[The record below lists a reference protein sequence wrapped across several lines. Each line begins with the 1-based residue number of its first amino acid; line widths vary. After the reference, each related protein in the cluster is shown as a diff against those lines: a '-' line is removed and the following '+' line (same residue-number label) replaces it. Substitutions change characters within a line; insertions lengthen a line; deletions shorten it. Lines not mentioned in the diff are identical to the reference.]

1 MSKPLYETPLTIDPE
16 HELRFVGPF
25 NRSVVTIMSLRN
37 NSALPLVFKIK
48 TTAPK
53 RYCVR
58 PNIGKILPYRS
69 TQVEICLQ
77 PFIYDQQEKN
87 KHKFMVQS
95 VLAPTDADLTDLNK
109 LVCKTGFMHNALYK
123 YLFPFPLQ
131 WKELEP
137 EQLMD
142 AKLKCVFEMPNNDA
156 NSENTSGGAGD
167 IGVGGGTGSAGGG
180 SAGANTSS
188 ASAEALENKPKLSS
202 EDKPSNLPDAGES
215 VESMAGTIKALREVN
230 SELRKEILHL
240 KDQITRY
247 RSSAAMKQVNEPY
260 APVLAEKQIPVFYI
274 AIAIAAAILSLLLGK
289 YFL

>member
-1 MSKPLYETPLTIDPE
+1 MSKPFELPLTIEPE

-25 NRSVVTIMSLRN
+25 NRPVVTIMSLRN

-95 VLAPTDADLTDLNK
+95 VQAPLDADLTDLNK
-109 LVCKTGFMHNALYK
+109 L
-123 YLFPFPLQ
+123 

-137 EQLMD
+137 DQLMD
-142 AKLKCVFEMPNNDA
+142 AKLKCVFELPNVDTNA
-156 NSENTSGGAGD
+156 ENNSGGA
-167 IGVGGGTGSAGGG
+167 INSGSGSGSGAG
-180 SAGANTSS
+180 SVGANISSTSADGLKS
-188 ASAEALENKPKLSS
+188 EPKLSS
-202 EDKPSNLPDAGES
+202 DDMPSNLPETAEI
-215 VESMAGTIKALREVN
+215 VESLSGEVKALRESN
-230 SELRKEILHL
+230 SELRKENLHL

-247 RSSAAMKQVNEPY
+247 RSSAAIKQVNEPY

-274 AIAIAAAILSLLLGK
+274 AIAIAAAILGLLLGK
-289 YFL
+289 YLL

>member
-1 MSKPLYETPLTIDPE
+1 MSKALLDLPLTIDPE

-25 NRSVVTIMSLRN
+25 NRPVVTIMSLRN

-58 PNIGKILPYRS
+58 PNIGKIMPFRS

-109 LVCKTGFMHNALYK
+109 L
-123 YLFPFPLQ
+123 

-142 AKLKCVFEMPNNDA
+142 AKLKCVFEMPSAEA
-156 NSENTSGGAGD
+156 NAENTSGRNT
-167 IGVGGGTGSAGGG
+167 VGGATGIAEGG
-180 SAGANTSS
+180 SAAANTSS
-188 ASAEALENKPKLSS
+188 ASAEPLESKPKLENFGLLSS
-202 EDKPSNLPDAGES
+202 EDKPSNLADTWENIDFLTGE
-215 VESMAGTIKALREVN
+215 IKALRETN
-230 SELRKEILHL
+230 IELRKENLHL

-247 RSSAAMKQVNEPY
+247 RSSQAIKQVNEPY

-274 AIAIAAAILSLLLGK
+274 AIAIAAAIISLLLGK
-289 YFL
+289 FFL

>member
-1 MSKPLYETPLTIDPE
+1 MSKSLFDLPLTIDPE

-25 NRSVVTIMSLRN
+25 TRPVVRIMTLRN

-53 RYCVR
+53 HYCVR
-58 PNIGKILPYRS
+58 PNIGKITPFRS

-77 PFIYDQQEKN
+77 PFVYDQQEKN
-87 KHKFMVQS
+87 KHKFM
-95 VLAPTDADLTDLNK
+95 
-109 LVCKTGFMHNALYK
+109 
-123 YLFPFPLQ
+123 

-142 AKLKCVFEMPNNDA
+142 AKLKCVFEMPSAEA
-156 NSENTSGGAGD
+156 NAENTSGGGA
-167 IGVGGGTGSAGGG
+167 VGGGTGAAGGG

-188 ASAEALENKPKLSS
+188 ASAEALESKLKLSI
-202 EDKPSNLPDAGES
+202 EDKLKPSNLLDTSESLEALSGE
-215 VESMAGTIKALREVN
+215 INALRECN
-230 SELRKEILHL
+230 SELRRENLHL

-247 RSSAAMKQVNEPY
+247 RSSPAVKQVNEPY

-274 AIAIAAAILSLLLGK
+274 AVAIAAAIVSLLLGK
-289 YFL
+289 FFL

>member
-1 MSKPLYETPLTIDPE
+1 MIKSTMSDAELFEPPMTITPE

-25 NRSVVTIMSLRN
+25 NRPVVTIMTLRSN
-37 NSALPLVFKIK
+37 QGLPLVFKIK

-58 PNIGKILPYRS
+58 PNIGKIMPFRS

-95 VLAPTDADLTDLNK
+95 VIAPYDADLTDLNK
-109 LVCKTGFMHNALYK
+109 L
-123 YLFPFPLQ
+123 

-142 AKLKCVFEMPNNDA
+142 AKLKCVFEMPRAEA
-156 NSENTSGGAGD
+156 NADNTSGSGTIA
-167 IGVGGGTGSAGGG
+167 GGTGVAGGG

-188 ASAEALENKPKLSS
+188 ASGEALESKPKLESFV
-202 EDKPSNLPDAGES
+202 DKPSNLPDVSKNLEAMAGE
-215 VESMAGTIKALREVN
+215 IKELREIN
-230 SELRKEILHL
+230 IELRKENLHL
-240 KDQITRY
+240 KDQVTRY
-247 RSSAAMKQVNEPY
+247 RSSPAVKQVNEPY

-274 AIAIAAAILSLLLGK
+274 AIAIAAAIVSLLLGK
-289 YFL
+289 FFL

>member
-1 MSKPLYETPLTIDPE
+1 MSKSHFDLPLTIEPE

-25 NRSVVTIMSLRN
+25 NRPVVTIMTLRN
-37 NSALPLVFKIK
+37 NTALPLVFKIK

-58 PNIGKILPYRS
+58 PNIGKILPCRS

-95 VLAPTDADLTDLNK
+95 VLAPLDADLTDLNK
-109 LVCKTGFMHNALYK
+109 L
-123 YLFPFPLQ
+123 

-137 EQLMD
+137 DQLMD
-142 AKLKCVFEMPNNDA
+142 AKLKCVFELPSADA
-156 NSENTSGGAGD
+156 NAENTSGGGA
-167 IGVGGGTGSAGGG
+167 IGGGSGSAGGV
-180 SAGANTSS
+180 SAVVNTSS
-188 ASAEALENKPKLSS
+188 VSAEALESNPKLSS
-202 EDKPSNLPDAGES
+202 EDKPSNLPDASENVDS
-215 VESMAGTIKALREVN
+215 LVEEIKALRESN
-230 SELRKEILHL
+230 GNLRKENLHL

-247 RSSAAMKQVNEPY
+247 RSSPAVKQVNEPY

-274 AIAIAAAILSLLLGK
+274 AIAIAAAIVSLLLGK
-289 YFL
+289 FFL

>member
-1 MSKPLYETPLTIDPE
+1 MSNPLFDTSLTIDPE

-25 NRSVVTIMSLRN
+25 NRPVVTIMSLRN
-37 NSALPLVFKIK
+37 NSSRPLVFKIK

-109 LVCKTGFMHNALYK
+109 L
-123 YLFPFPLQ
+123 

-137 EQLMD
+137 EQVMD
-142 AKLKCVFEMPNNDA
+142 AKLKCVFEMPNSDA
-156 NSENTSGGAGD
+156 NSENTSGGGGGGAGD
-167 IGVGGGTGSAGGG
+167 IGVGGGAGSAGGG

-188 ASAEALENKPKLSS
+188 ASAEALESKPKLSS
-202 EDKPSNLPDAGES
+202 EDNPSILPDAES
-215 VESMAGTIKALREVN
+215 VESMSETIKLLREHI
-230 SELRKEILHL
+230 SELRKENVHL
-240 KDQITRY
+240 KNQITRY
-247 RSSAAMKQVNEPY
+247 RSSAAIKPVNEPY

-274 AIAIAAAILSLLLGK
+274 AIAIAAAVLSLLLGK
-289 YFL
+289 FFL

>member
-1 MSKPLYETPLTIDPE
+1 MSKSLFDLPLTIDPE

-25 NRSVVTIMSLRN
+25 TRPVVRIMTLRN

-53 RYCVR
+53 HYCVR
-58 PNIGKILPYRS
+58 PNIGKITPFRS

-77 PFIYDQQEKN
+77 PFVYDQQEKN

-95 VLAPTDADLTDLNK
+95 VLAPLDADLNDLNK
-109 LVCKTGFMHNALYK
+109 L
-123 YLFPFPLQ
+123 

-142 AKLKCVFEMPNNDA
+142 AKLKCVFEMP
-156 NSENTSGGAGD
+156 
-167 IGVGGGTGSAGGG
+167 
-180 SAGANTSS
+180 
-188 ASAEALENKPKLSS
+188 SAEALESKLKLSI
-202 EDKPSNLPDAGES
+202 EDKLKPSNLLDTSESLEALSGE
-215 VESMAGTIKALREVN
+215 INALRECN
-230 SELRKEILHL
+230 SELRRENLHL

-247 RSSAAMKQVNEPY
+247 RSSPAVKQVNEPY

-274 AIAIAAAILSLLLGK
+274 AVAIAAAIVSLLLGK
-289 YFL
+289 FFL

>member
-1 MSKPLYETPLTIDPE
+1 MSKPLFDLPLIIDPE

-25 NRSVVTIMSLRN
+25 HKPVITIMTLRN
-37 NSALPLVFKIK
+37 NSSLPLVFKIK

-58 PNIGKILPYRS
+58 PNIGKILPFRS

-95 VLAPTDADLTDLNK
+95 VLAPTDADLSDLNK
-109 LVCKTGFMHNALYK
+109 L
-123 YLFPFPLQ
+123 

-142 AKLKCVFEMPNNDA
+142 AKLKCVFELPSSEA
-156 NSENTSGGAGD
+156 NAENRGSGEGA
-167 IGVGGGTGSAGGG
+167 IGGGSATAGGG

-188 ASAEALENKPKLSS
+188 ASAEALKSEPKLSS
-202 EDKPSNLPDAGES
+202 EDKPSNLPDSSEN
-215 VESMAGTIKALREVN
+215 VESLSGEIKALRENN
-230 SELRKEILHL
+230 SELRKENTHL

-247 RSSAAMKQVNEPY
+247 RSSANIKQVNEPY

-274 AIAIAAAILSLLLGK
+274 AIAIAAAILGLLLGK
-289 YFL
+289 FLL

>member
-1 MSKPLYETPLTIDPE
+1 MSKPLFDLPLTIDPDN
-16 HELRFVGPF
+16 ELRFVGPF
-25 NRSVVTIMSLRN
+25 NRPVVTIMTLRN
-37 NSALPLVFKIK
+37 NSNLPLVFKIK

-58 PNIGKILPYRS
+58 PNIGKILPFRT

-95 VLAPTDADLTDLNK
+95 VLAPVDADLTDLNK
-109 LVCKTGFMHNALYK
+109 L
-123 YLFPFPLQ
+123 

-142 AKLKCVFEMPNNDA
+142 AKLKCVFEMPSAEA
-156 NSENTSGGAGD
+156 NAENTSGGGAS
-167 IGVGGGTGSAGGG
+167 GVGSGSAGGG
-180 SAGANTSS
+180 SVGANTSS
-188 ASAEALENKPKLSS
+188 ASAEALESKPKLSS
-202 EDKPSNLPDAGES
+202 EDKPSSLPDTAEHVESLAGE
-215 VESMAGTIKALREVN
+215 IKALRETN
-230 SELRKEILHL
+230 SELRKENLHL

-247 RSSAAMKQVNEPY
+247 RSSPAIKQVNEPY

-289 YFL
+289 FFL

>member
-1 MSKPLYETPLTIDPE
+1 M
-16 HELRFVGPF
+16 FFAGPF
-25 NRSVVTIMSLRN
+25 NRPVVTIMSLRN

-109 LVCKTGFMHNALYK
+109 L
-123 YLFPFPLQ
+123 

-142 AKLKCVFEMPNNDA
+142 AKLKCVFEMPNSDA
-156 NSENTSGGAGD
+156 NAENTSGGGGGAGD

-180 SAGANTSS
+180 SAGANT
-188 ASAEALENKPKLSS
+188 ASGEALESKPKLSS
-202 EDKPSNLPDAGES
+202 EDKPSNLADDPES
-215 VESMAGTIKALREVN
+215 VVLMDETIKDLREAN
-230 SELRKEILHL
+230 SELQKEVLHL
-240 KDQITRY
+240 KAQITRY
-247 RSSAAMKQVNEPY
+247 RSSAAIKQANEPY
-260 APVLAEKQIPVFYI
+260 APVLAEKQIPVFFI
-274 AIAIAAAILSLLLGK
+274 AIAIAASILSLLLGK
-289 YFL
+289 FFL

>member
-1 MSKPLYETPLTIDPE
+1 MSKSLFDLPLTIDPE

-25 NRSVVTIMSLRN
+25 TRPVVRIMTLRN

-53 RYCVR
+53 HYCVR
-58 PNIGKILPYRS
+58 PNIGKITPFRS

-77 PFIYDQQEKN
+77 PFVYDQQEKN

-95 VLAPTDADLTDLNK
+95 VLAPLDADLNDLNK
-109 LVCKTGFMHNALYK
+109 L
-123 YLFPFPLQ
+123 

-142 AKLKCVFEMPNNDA
+142 AKLKCVFEMPSAEA
-156 NSENTSGGAGD
+156 NAENTSGGGA
-167 IGVGGGTGSAGGG
+167 VGGGTGAAGGG

-188 ASAEALENKPKLSS
+188 ASAEALESKLKLSI
-202 EDKPSNLPDAGES
+202 EDKLKPSNLLDTSESLEALSGE
-215 VESMAGTIKALREVN
+215 INALRECN
-230 SELRKEILHL
+230 SELRRENLHL

-247 RSSAAMKQVNEPY
+247 RSSPAVKQVNEPY

-274 AIAIAAAILSLLLGK
+274 AVAIAAAIVSLLLGK
-289 YFL
+289 FFL

>member
-1 MSKPLYETPLTIDPE
+1 
-16 HELRFVGPF
+16 
-25 NRSVVTIMSLRN
+25 MSLRN

-109 LVCKTGFMHNALYK
+109 L
-123 YLFPFPLQ
+123 

>member
-1 MSKPLYETPLTIDPE
+1 MSKQQFDLLTIDPE

-25 NRSVVTIMSLRN
+25 NRPVVTIMTLRN

-58 PNIGKILPYRS
+58 PNIGKILPSRT

-95 VLAPTDADLTDLNK
+95 VLAPLDADLTDLNK
-109 LVCKTGFMHNALYK
+109 L
-123 YLFPFPLQ
+123 

-142 AKLKCVFEMPNNDA
+142 AKLKCVFELPSNEA
-156 NSENTSGGAGD
+156 NAENTSGGGA
-167 IGVGGGTGSAGGG
+167 IGGGSGSAGGG
-180 SAGANTSS
+180 SGGVNTSS
-188 ASAEALENKPKLSS
+188 GIAEAIEKKLEKLSS
-202 EDKPSNLPDAGES
+202 EDMPSNLPDTCENIES
-215 VESMAGTIKALREVN
+215 LAFEIKALRESN
-230 SELRKEILHL
+230 NELRKENLHL

-247 RSSAAMKQVNEPY
+247 RSSPAIKQVNEPY

-289 YFL
+289 FFL

>member
-1 MSKPLYETPLTIDPE
+1 MSKHFDLPLTIDPE

-25 NRSVVTIMSLRN
+25 NRPVVTIMTLRN
-37 NSALPLVFKIK
+37 NSSLPLVFKIK

-58 PNIGKILPYRS
+58 PNIGKIMPFRT

-95 VLAPTDADLTDLNK
+95 VLAPVDADLNDLNK
-109 LVCKTGFMHNALYK
+109 L
-123 YLFPFPLQ
+123 

-142 AKLKCVFEMPNNDA
+142 AKLKCVFEMPSSEA
-156 NSENTSGGAGD
+156 NAESTSGGGAS
-167 IGVGGGTGSAGGG
+167 GVGSGSAGGG
-180 SAGANTSS
+180 SVGANTSS
-188 ASAEALENKPKLSS
+188 ASAEALENKPQLSG
-202 EDKPSNLPDAGES
+202 EDKLVVPQMQPPIPADTAEY
-215 VESMAGTIKALREVN
+215 VESLTGEINSLRETN
-230 SELRKEILHL
+230 RELRKEVLQL

-247 RSSAAMKQVNEPY
+247 RSSPAVKQVNEPY

-274 AIAIAAAILSLLLGK
+274 AIAIAAAIFSLLLGK
-289 YFL
+289 FFL

>member
-1 MSKPLYETPLTIDPE
+1 MSKPLFETPLTIEPE

-25 NRSVVTIMSLRN
+25 NRPVVTIMSLRN
-37 NSALPLVFKIK
+37 NSAMPLVFKIK

-109 LVCKTGFMHNALYK
+109 L
-123 YLFPFPLQ
+123 

-156 NSENTSGGAGD
+156 NAENTSGGAGGAGD

-188 ASAEALENKPKLSS
+188 ASAEALESKPKLAS
-202 EDKPSNLPDAGES
+202 EDKPSNLLDVTD
-215 VESMAGTIKALREVN
+215 VESMAGTIKGLREVN
-230 SELRKEILHL
+230 SELRKEIVHL

-247 RSSAAMKQVNEPY
+247 RSSAAIKQVNEPY

-289 YFL
+289 FFL

>member
-1 MSKPLYETPLTIDPE
+1 MSKPLFDLPLTIDPE

-25 NRSVVTIMSLRN
+25 NRPVVTIMTLRN
-37 NSALPLVFKIK
+37 NSSLPLVFKIK

-58 PNIGKILPYRS
+58 PNIGKILPFRT

-95 VLAPTDADLTDLNK
+95 VLAPVDADLNDLNK
-109 LVCKTGFMHNALYK
+109 L
-123 YLFPFPLQ
+123 

-142 AKLKCVFEMPNNDA
+142 AKLKCVFEMPSSEA
-156 NSENTSGGAGD
+156 NAENTSGGGAIGAGS
-167 IGVGGGTGSAGGG
+167 GSAGGG

-188 ASAEALENKPKLSS
+188 ASAEALESKPKLSS
-202 EDKPSNLPDAGES
+202 EDKPSSLPDAS
-215 VESMAGTIKALREVN
+215 DNVESLVGEIEALRETI
-230 SELRKEILHL
+230 SELRKENLHL

-247 RSSAAMKQVNEPY
+247 RSSPAIKQMNEPY

-289 YFL
+289 FFL

>member
-1 MSKPLYETPLTIDPE
+1 MSKPHFDLPLTIDPE

-25 NRSVVTIMSLRN
+25 IRPVVTIMTLRN

-58 PNIGKILPYRS
+58 PNIGKIPPLRT

-95 VLAPTDADLTDLNK
+95 VLAPMDADLTDLNK
-109 LVCKTGFMHNALYK
+109 L
-123 YLFPFPLQ
+123 

-137 EQLMD
+137 DQLMD
-142 AKLKCVFEMPNNDA
+142 AKLKCVFEMPNNEA
-156 NSENTSGGAGD
+156 NAENTSGGGT
-167 IGVGGGTGSAGGG
+167 IGRTTGGASGSAEGG

-188 ASAEALENKPKLSS
+188 AIAEALEKKFEKLSS
-202 EDKPSNLPDAGES
+202 EDMPSNLPDASEKIELVGE
-215 VESMAGTIKALREVN
+215 IKALRESI
-230 SELRKEILHL
+230 SELRKENLHL
-240 KDQITRY
+240 KNQITRY
-247 RSSAAMKQVNEPY
+247 RSSPAIKQENEPY

-289 YFL
+289 FFL